1 MGKYIKISDL
11 TYIMTN
17 ITLSIKDET
26 YKQMKEFSEI
36 KWSEFVRKAIEQR
49 LSELRTIQTQRESVF
64 TMVASQDSL
73 KKDWDNQYD
82 ERWNNV

>member
-1 MGKYIKISDL
+1 MGKYIKISGF
-11 TYIMTN
+11 THIMTN
-17 ITLSIKDET
+17 ITLSIKNET
-26 YKQMKEFSEI
+26 YNQMKEFSEI

-49 LSELRTIQTQRESVF
+49 LKELQSIESHKESIF

-73 KKDWDNQYD
+73 KKDWDNKYD